1 MRFLIIFYII
11 IAMLFFNIEMFVY
24 AEKVD
29 EHENILYLLMFV
41 TSMVW
46 PIFALYFFINRLKN
60 KVGGIKRLIIFL
72 LAVITFILITNQIYL
87 S

>member
-11 IAMLFFNIEMFVY
+11 IAMLFFNMKMFVY

-29 EHENILYLLMFV
+29 KVEKYENILYLLMFV
-41 TSMVW
+41 TSLVW

-60 KVGGIKRLIIFL
+60 KVGGIKR
-72 LAVITFILITNQIYL
+72 
-87 S
+87 